1 MRARFILLILGF
13 GMLCKPVDT
22 HNPGILYSN
31 EWWETTFVRCITG
44 ELEACVPGPKITG
57 ALVSKYISNSS
68 GAINI
73 TSLNWTSD
81 STGTYTVLTG
91 STNCSNGTVL
101 DSGAVTAGV
110 NNLLTIDA
118 MDIPIGNTYLR
129 ICVIDDEDGDLGSGI
144 FNIIRD
150 DTAPSVDTNPI
161 NGIYNSSKNV
171 SIVCSDTGGA
181 GCSKIAYVT
190 DSSTPDIQGD
200 TGTINVGTQ
209 YTSPINVAANTSTTF
224 KFVARDKSGNVSTV
238 YTSTVATDTQTP
250 TSTSI
255 NPSNGAAGIP
265 VSPGSITIQFAE
277 PMDTSLTMS
286 MTTEINDGT
295 NWVAAYNSYTMFD
308 WADPQTLVI
317 TISWVYFPESS
328 SIRWTI
334 PSSSLKDLAGNSM
347 TQTGIFSTGIGSTP
361 SGTQTYTGPTQ
372 NPTYTADYTTYDSST
387 GLTWKT
393 CWEGISGATCGAGT
407 RTEMPWYQAIDGC
420 AYLNS
425 IHGTGIG
432 YAQRQNWRL
441 PTADELFSL
450 VEGSSNPFINTTAFP
465 NPVATATWTA
475 SRGVTNTPYPQFART
490 IVFAYG
496 IYNEFDKTISYAVHC
511 VSD

>member
-1 MRARFILLILGF
+1 MRARFLVFLVGF
-13 GMLCKPVDT
+13 GMLCKPIDV
-22 HNPGILYSN
+22 HNPGILYSDA
-31 EWWETTFVRCITG
+31 WWETTFVRCILG
-44 ELEACVPGPKITG
+44 ELDVCLPGPAISGSLTAKF
-57 ALVSKYISNSS
+57 VSN
-68 GAINI
+68 N
-73 TSLNWTSD
+73 
-81 STGTYTVLTG
+81 
-91 STNCSNGTVL
+91 
-101 DSGAVTAGV
+101 SGAV
-110 NNLLTIDA
+110 NSSDLTWRSDTDGTYDVRIDA
-118 MDIPIGNTYLR
+118 GSCTSGSSLITGTATANTDNLASVNASFLPFGTSYIRVCVTDPIENIT
-129 ICVIDDEDGDLGSGI
+129 GSGI
-144 FNIIRD
+144 FKIVRD
-150 DTAPSVDTNPI
+150 DTYPTVSTNPVA
-161 NGIYNSSKNV
+161 GTYNSSRNV
-171 SIVCSDTGGA
+171 SIICSDTGGA
-181 GCSKIAYVT
+181 GCDKISYVT
-190 DSSTPDIQGD
+190 DTSTPDIDGA
-200 TGTINVGTQ
+200 TGTITVGTQ
-209 YTSPINVAANTSTTF
+209 YSSPMNVAANTSTAF

-238 YTSTVATDTQTP
+238 YTSTVTTDTQTP

-265 VSPGSITIQFAE
+265 ISPGSITVQFAE
-277 PMDTSLTMS
+277 PMDTTLTMS

-295 NWVAAYNSYTMFD
+295 NWVAAYNSYTTFD
-308 WADPQTLVI
+308 WADSQTLVI

-347 TQTGIFSTGIGSTP
+347 TQTGIFSTGIGASP

-393 CWEGISGATCGAGT
+393 CWEGISGATCGSGT

-441 PTADELFSL
+441 PTADELYSL
-450 VEGSSNPFINTTAFP
+450 VEGSSNPYINTTAFP